1 MKYKIIGHRGNK
13 AEYLE
18 NTLEGFKSILESPEI
33 DGIEFDVAI
42 SKDGK
47 LFISHDL
54 FLKSDGKVV
63 FLHTLTYKEILNFSD
78 NKKKYPLLV
87 NVLELCS
94 HYKNLNNT
102 ILIELKSWPAFDMQ
116 NLINKNSIVDIH
128 KMLYQFKL
136 LEICYLISFD
146 YRLIEDSY
154 HLDKR
159 LKTGLILHRNLLPLT
174 SVVNTLHCSILVVER
189 SWITVEQVEEMNLL
203 DIQVF
208 VWTPNNKKEWI
219 RLEKIGVSSMVTD
232 KPKLLSEFIRH
243 L

>member
-1 MKYKIIGHRGNK
+1 MSYKIIGHRGNK

-18 NTLEGFKSILESPEI
+18 NTLEGFQSILESPEI

-42 SKDGK
+42 SKDGE

-54 FLKSDGKVV
+54 FLESDGKVI
-63 FLHTLTYKEILNFSD
+63 FLHTLTYAEILNLSD
-78 NKKKYPLLV
+78 DKKKYPLLV

-94 HYKNLNNT
+94 HYKSQNNT

-116 NLINKNSIVDIH
+116 KLINKNSIVDIH

-159 LKTGLILHRNLLPLT
+159 LKTGLILHRNLFPLIP
-174 SVVNTLHCSILVVER
+174 VVNALHCSILVVER
-189 SWITVEQVEEMNLL
+189 SWITIEQVEEMNLL
-203 DIQVF
+203 GIQVF
-208 VWTPNNKKEWI
+208 VWTPNNEEEWI
-219 RLEKIGVSSMVTD
+219 RLHKMGVSAMVTD
-232 KPKLLSEFIRH
+232 KPKLLSVFMRH
-243 L
+243 S